1 MSVTWFERESLEV
14 VRIAL
19 IDEPNGVQWDP
30 FGLVATQLRN
40 ERQMWDLRTSPAELE
55 DHTERNVVEELDQ
68 LRGGAFSAACKTQVE
83 RERKTHE
90 HTNDT

>member
-1 MSVTWFERESLEV
+1 MSLDLRERESLEV

-30 FGLVATQLRN
+30 FGLVAAQLRN

-55 DHTERNVVEELDQ
+55 DHTERYVVDELDE
-68 LRGGAFSAACKTQVE
+68 LRSGAFSTACKTQVE
-83 RERKTHE
+83 REGKTHE
-90 HTNDT
+90 HANDT